1 MAPAGY
7 QWRGNTPALTELREQ
22 LDEQWA
28 QDQRATG
35 MERRYGHPVRIGA
48 PRRETDASRRA

>member
-1 MAPAGY
+1 MAAAY
-7 QWRGNTPALTELREQ
+7 QWRGNTPALTKLREQ
-22 LDEQWA
+22 LDEQWE
-28 QDQRATG
+28 QDQRAVG